1 MGANLTLQ
9 TDFVG
14 FN

>member
-1 MGANLTLQ
+1 VSAILTLQ

-14 FN
+14 SS